1 MRRMPRFEFDGN
13 EVGPPVSMD
22 AEEGGPLIDI
32 CDEAGA
38 AVVFSCRSASCGT
51 CRVDV
56 LEGAE
61 LLEPPKRDELDVLE
75 IFAAAVSEEAPS
87 RTPRRLACQAVA
99 RAGSG
104 LIHLRWVSD

>member
-1 MRRMPRFEFDGN
+1 MPRFVFDGN

-22 AEEGGPLIDI
+22 AEEGGSLLDI

-61 LLEPPKRDELDVLE
+61 LLTPPKRDELEVLE
-75 IFAAAVSEEAPS
+75 IFASSSGGGDGDPS
-87 RTPRRLACQAVA
+87 RAPRRLACQAVA
-99 RAGSG
+99 RPGAG